1 MMIVKILLWVL
12 VIIDT
17 IAMVGVGMWF
27 ALMDNVVA
35 NVCGLLMILSW
46 VCIMW
51 MLSLVSIKLQNVK
64 L

>member
-1 MMIVKILLWVL
+1 MMIVKILLYVL

-17 IAMVGVGMWF
+17 IAMVGVGIYF

-35 NVCGLLMILSW
+35 NVCGLLLILSW

-51 MLSLVSIKLQNVK
+51 VLSLVSIKLNNAK

>member
-17 IAMVGVGMWF
+17 IAMVGVGMYF

-35 NVCGLLMILSW
+35 NVCGLLLILSW

-51 MLSLVSIKLQNVK
+51 MLSLVSIKLNNAK

>member
-1 MMIVKILLWVL
+1 MTIVKILLYVL

-17 IAMVGVGMWF
+17 IAMVGIGMYF

-35 NVCGLLMILSW
+35 NICGLLLILSW
-46 VCIMW
+46 VYIMW
-51 MLSLVSIKLQNVK
+51 MLSLVSIKLHNVK